1 MKHKDHIINT
11 KARLG
16 NGYKEIHRA
25 IDKPYA
31 YLGGRHRVLFHD
43 KLTPL
48 FIYLLTGDEKKM
60 FAAISH
66 YVDDY
71 SPSSNNNGNNNSIKR
86 ASSRGTRKKIRQK
99 RQR

>member
-31 YLGGRHRVLFHD
+31 YLGGKHRVLFHD

-48 FIYLLTGDEKKM
+48 IIYLLTGDEKKM
-60 FAAISH
+60 LAAISH

-71 SPSSNNNGNNNSIKR
+71 SSSNNSNSKR
-86 ASSRGTRKKIRQK
+86 ARSNRKMRREKQ
-99 RQR
+99 QR